1 MATQEPLPLFDPQV
15 PPADDKPG
23 AGQCLLCG
31 AAIIWR
37 DHETT
42 GRAMP
47 IDAEPDDKGNVVL
60 LDHGRYRMLPL
71 AERAPGQVRYTS
83 HMGTCP
89 VYVERQ
95 KQRRARGNRAE
106 Y

>member
-1 MATQEPLPLFDPQV
+1 MIPTDQLPLFDPEQA
-15 PPADDKPG
+15 PPAKPG

-31 AAIIWR
+31 APIIWR

-47 IDAEPDDKGNVVL
+47 IDPEPDDAGNVVL
-60 LDHGRYRMLPL
+60 LDRGRYRMLPL
-71 AERAPGQVRYTS
+71 SERAPGQVRYTS

-89 VYVERQ
+89 VYVERA
-95 KQRRARGNRAE
+95 KRRRAKGNRADAL
-106 Y
+106 

>member
-1 MATQEPLPLFDPQV
+1 MDIQEPLPLFDPQKA
-15 PPADDKPG
+15 PPDKPG

-47 IDAEPDDKGNVVL
+47 IDAEPDDAGNVVL
-60 LDHGRYRMLPL
+60 LPQGKYRILPL
-71 AERAPGQVRYTS
+71 SERKLDQVHYTS